1 MFLLFEFVNIE
12 SEEKVI
18 YINNR
23 ICSEM
28 SQFLPPL
35 WYLWVRTLSPSGL
48 LTRSS
53 GGANG
58 KESTCQCRRSRIN
71 PWVGKI
77 PWKRE
82 WQPTPVFLPG
92 KSHGQ
97 RSLVSYTLWICRV
110 RHDWAHTDFISFWL
124 IYPSSISFCKNNMH
138 IFSYSLNFL
147 LESKYYNFYIASFH
161 LKTYILKITS
171 YQFIN
176 RLLIS
181 FYRYIYFIML
191 IYDSLFNQF
200 LRIGI

>member
-97 RSLVSYTLWICRV
+97 RSLVSYTPWDHEQLDTTEWL
-110 RHDWAHTDFISFWL
+110 HT
-124 IYPSSISFCKNNMH
+124 H
-138 IFSYSLNFL
+138 T
-147 LESKYYNFYIASFH
+147 H
-161 LKTYILKITS
+161 THTHTLKIPAIEFRS
-171 YQFIN
+171 VYY
-176 RLLIS
+176 LVSLILPDRMIWDKFGTTQGS
-181 FYRYIYFIML
+181 SPSIF
-191 IYDSLFNQF
+191 
-200 LRIGI
+200 